1 MAIRVHN
8 FVSSFKRYI
17 QVESQPHHIT
27 GVLRKV
33 IESISIRGCDF
44 IDIMNDFYQCEEDG
58 TITFYQANRPDVDNP
73 GIWTYLVY
81 ECPEGQEKIFRDS
94 EVNTSITPLYELLA
108 GQKLIQETIDIK
120 EYLQYEYKEGNYLE
134 VQLPSNWNNVEGRLI
149 SGLLLEEFRA
159 LQSSSIF
166 AEAAG
171 KEYAQVVLEQ
181 FIQVGSQ
188 IIETGGTVSDFE
200 SAQYDILKQVNI
212 DEMANVILECNDY
225 RIWQALLPS
234 QSKAVEYAFDCAL
247 NLIAQVK

>member
-27 GVLRKV
+27 GVLRTLMK
-33 IESISIRGCDF
+33 SISNRGCDF
-44 IDIMNDFYQCEEDG
+44 IDIMNAFYQCEEDG

-81 ECPEGQEKIFRDS
+81 ECPEGQEKIFRDL

-108 GQKLIQETIDIK
+108 GQKLIQRTVDIK
-120 EYLQYEYKEGNYLE
+120 EYLEYRYKEGNYLD
-134 VQLPSNWNNVEGRLI
+134 VQLPNHWNNLEGRLI
-149 SGLLLEEFRA
+149 SDLLLEEFKA

-166 AEAAG
+166 TEAAG

-181 FIQVGSQ
+181 FTQVGSQ
-188 IIETGGTVSDFE
+188 IIETGGSVSDFE

-212 DEMANVILECNDY
+212 NEIANIILECNDY

-234 QSKAVEYAFDCAL
+234 QSKAVEYAFDSAL

>member
-8 FVSSFKRYI
+8 FVSCFKRYI
-17 QVESQPHHIT
+17 QVESQAHHIT

-33 IESISIRGCDF
+33 MESISIRGCDF
-44 IDIMNDFYQCEEDG
+44 IDIMNDFYECEEDG

-94 EVNTSITPLYELLA
+94 DVNTSITPLYELLA
-108 GQKLIQETIDIK
+108 GQKLVQGTVDIK
-120 EYLQYEYKEGNYLE
+120 EYLLYQYKEGNYLD
-134 VQLPSNWNNVEGRLI
+134 VQLPSSWNNVEGRLI
-149 SGLLLEEFRA
+149 SNLLLEEFRA

-166 AEAAG
+166 TEAAG
-171 KEYAQVVLEQ
+171 KEYAQVAIKQ
-181 FIQVGSQ
+181 FIQVGLE
-188 IIETGGTVSDFE
+188 ILEAGGTVSDFE
-200 SAQYDILKQVNI
+200 SAQYNILKQVNI
-212 DEMANVILECNDY
+212 NEIANVILECNDY

-234 QSKAVEYAFDCAL
+234 QSKAVEYAFSSAL

>member
-120 EYLQYEYKEGNYLE
+120 EYLQYEYKEGNYLD

>member
-33 IESISIRGCDF
+33 MESISIRGCDF
-44 IDIMNDFYQCEEDG
+44 IDIMNAFYQCEEDG

-94 EVNTSITPLYELLA
+94 DVNTSITPLYELLA
-108 GQKLIQETIDIK
+108 GQKLIQETVDIR
-120 EYLQYEYKEGNYLE
+120 EYLQYEYKEGNYLD

-200 SAQYDILKQVNI
+200 SAQYDILKQVNTNQ
-212 DEMANVILECNDY
+212 MANVILECNDY

-234 QSKAVEYAFDCAL
+234 QSKAVEYAFDIAL